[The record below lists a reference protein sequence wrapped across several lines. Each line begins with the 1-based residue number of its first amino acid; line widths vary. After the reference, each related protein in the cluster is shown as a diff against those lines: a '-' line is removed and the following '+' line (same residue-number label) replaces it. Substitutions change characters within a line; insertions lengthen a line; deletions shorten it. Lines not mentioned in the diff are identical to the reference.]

1 MHMLSDTFYL
11 AISQSKRYGKLN
23 ARLTQKQPALR
34 AGEIAMELTVQV
46 PKALFKRPTLRA
58 EIEIPGD
65 IPEPVITA
73 EVKDGI
79 AATLSEQLGLPVRIT
94 VEGPHA
100 S

>member
-1 MHMLSDTFYL
+1 MHKATFYL
-11 AISQSKRYGKLN
+11 ALSESQRWPYLSARISNR
-23 ARLTQKQPALR
+23 RPALR